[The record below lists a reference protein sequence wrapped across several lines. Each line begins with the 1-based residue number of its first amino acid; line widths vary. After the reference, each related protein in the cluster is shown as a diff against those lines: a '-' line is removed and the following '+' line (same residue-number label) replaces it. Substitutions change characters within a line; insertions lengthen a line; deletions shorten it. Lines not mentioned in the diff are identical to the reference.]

1 MNVLG
6 CFVLELLR
14 FRTHLFYCQAFL
26 PALIKTER
34 TIAKTN
40 KFWISNFS
48 YFNKPEPKFQYLSL
62 LCSIRLKISLYI
74 NVVFKNGPCSNFSS
88 PKNSWNLRSTVNIKL
103 MLFHFYFFL
112 DKDMILFF
120 LSARNLSSKICE
132 KSLKWVKSLY
142 MVKIFHRDVSQYYGL
157 DKRHEI

>member
-1 MNVLG
+1 MYVYIYIYIFMLHFYVLLQTLIIMEQTVEKTLNFAKICFTTETNHSQILNVLG

-40 KFWISNFS
+40 KLWISNFS

-88 PKNSWNLRSTVNIKL
+88 PKNSWN
-103 MLFHFYFFL
+103 
-112 DKDMILFF
+112 
-120 LSARNLSSKICE
+120 
-132 KSLKWVKSLY
+132 
-142 MVKIFHRDVSQYYGL
+142 
-157 DKRHEI
+157 